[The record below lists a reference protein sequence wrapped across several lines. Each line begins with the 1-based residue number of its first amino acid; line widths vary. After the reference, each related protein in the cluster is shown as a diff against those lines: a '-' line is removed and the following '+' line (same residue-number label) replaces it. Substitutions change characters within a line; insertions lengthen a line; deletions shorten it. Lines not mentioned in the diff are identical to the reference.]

1 MANYEITIDNRK
13 TNVHIS
19 DQEDWAEID
28 GLKTPFSVHMFNNH
42 TRYLRLGSRMLRID
56 NITKNGHEVE
66 FSVDGKTVT
75 AQVMDEQSLLLQKL
89 GFSSQTNTSSG
100 SLQSPMPGK
109 ILELLVQIGEDV
121 EKDQPLVILEAMK
134 MENELKA
141 PSAGTISE
149 IHVKPSQNVDKKQP
163 ILTIQPRA

>member
-13 TNVHIS
+13 NNVHVS

-28 GLKTPFSVHMFNNH
+28 GIKTPFSIHAFNNH
-42 TRYLRLGSRMLRID
+42 TRYLRLGSRMIRID

-66 FSVDGKTVT
+66 FSVDGKIVT
-75 AQVMDEQSLLLQKL
+75 AQVMDEQSILLQKL

-109 ILELLVQIGEDV
+109 ILELLVQTGDDV